1 MSNILRV
8 SFRGNQ
14 QITTKSLYQYDYGQ
28 ILKFVDLTLPAAYEV
43 HFSNYEHGE
52 STTVLTTSN
61 EVTIPDTYF
70 TSGKDI
76 YVWIFLH
83 TGADDGETEYQI
95 TIPIIRR
102 ASISDEQPTPEE
114 ETIINQT
121 IAALNDALTESREGV
136 EIVQRAQNNVTN
148 MYSLVEDSKNRVYQY
163 KEETE
168 AAVNQIK
175 NSVQLGYITIGSTL
189 LTEEQLVKLL
199 QLIED

>member
-136 EIVQRAQNNVTN
+136 EIVQRVQNNVTN